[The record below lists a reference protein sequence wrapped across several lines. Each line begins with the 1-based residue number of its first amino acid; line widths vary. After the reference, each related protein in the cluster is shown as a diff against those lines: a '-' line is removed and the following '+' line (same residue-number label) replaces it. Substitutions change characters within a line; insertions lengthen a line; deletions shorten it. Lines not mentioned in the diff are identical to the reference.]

1 MKILE
6 KLGITKESV
15 AKLLG
20 VSVTVDRSKQ
30 KKLGRPK
37 GRKIP
42 YGIVEAVRSA
52 HRTYTNQELADK
64 YGVSYYWV
72 YAIRKNMYRRHGK

>member
-15 AKLLG
+15 ARLLG
-20 VSVTVDRSKQ
+20 VSITVEKLKSK
-30 KKLGRPK
+30 KVGRPK

-42 YGIVEAVRSA
+42 YDIVEAVRSA
-52 HRTYTNQELADK
+52 HKTYTHQELADK

-72 YAIRKNMYRRHGK
+72 YAIRRNLYRRHGK

>member
-20 VSVTVDRSKQ
+20 LSVTVNAAKP
-30 KKLGRPK
+30 KKMGRPK

-42 YGIVEAVRSA
+42 YDTVKAVRSA
-52 HRTYTNQELADK
+52 SKTFTSQELADK
-64 YGVSYYWV
+64 HGVSYFWV
-72 YAIRKNMYRRHGK
+72 YSVRKGLYRNHGK

>member
-20 VSVTVDRSKQ
+20 VSVTINRTKQ

-42 YGIVEAVRSA
+42 YDIVKAVRSA

-64 YGVSYYWV
+64 YGVSYYWI

>member
-6 KLGITKESV
+6 KLGITKELV

-20 VSVTVDRSKQ
+20 VSVTVDSAKQ

-42 YGIVEAVRSA
+42 YNIVKGVRSA
-52 HRTYTNQELADK
+52 HRSNTNQELGDK
-64 YGVSYYWV
+64 YNVSCYWV